1 MLDGHVLVLNQSY
14 EPLGICNVRRAVVL
28 LYLGKAE
35 IIEPLNHQYL
45 RSMRM
50 QIPVPSIVRLL
61 LYKRVPI
68 RKIVLSRKNILIR
81 DSYQCQYCGKK
92 NVPLTVDHVVPR
104 DQGGNVNWE
113 NLVCACVQCNNKKG
127 NRCLEEAGMSLLR
140 VPRKPTHVSFLR
152 YFVGT
157 INEKWKQYLF
167 IN

>member
-1 MLDGHVLVLNQSY
+1 MLDRHVLVLNQSY
-14 EPLGICNVRRAVVL
+14 EPLGVCNVRSAVIL

-35 IIEPLNHQYL
+35 IIERLDHRYL
-45 RSMRM
+45 RSMSM

-68 RKIVLSRKNILIR
+68 RRIVLSRKNILIR
-81 DSYQCQYCGKK
+81 DGYQCQYCGKK
-92 NVPLTVDHVVPR
+92 NVPLTVDHIVPR
-104 DQGGNVNWE
+104 DQGGSVNWE

-127 NRCLEEAGMSLLR
+127 SRGLEKAGMTLLR
-140 VPRKPTHVSFLR
+140 IPRKPTYVSFLH

-157 INEKWKQYLF
+157 INEKWKPYLF